1 MEGKWLLIAK
11 LTTNYLKEKRGTLK
25 ESSMVK
31 SKIQETLDTIGQ
43 IDFDIRW
50 VQQKI
55 AKQNY
60 NSFKKSVEH
69 QEKIQMMVLERLK
82 ERYNKQVDKL
92 KIY

>member
-31 SKIQETLDTIGQ
+31 SKIQETLDTIGK

-60 NSFKKSVEH
+60 NSFKKSIEH

-82 ERYNKQVDKL
+82 ERYNKQVEKL

>member
-1 MEGKWLLIAK
+1 
-11 LTTNYLKEKRGTLK
+11 
-25 ESSMVK
+25 MVK
-31 SKIQETLDTIGQ
+31 SKINETIDVIGQ
-43 IDFDIRW
+43 LDFNIRW

-69 QEKIQMMVLERLK
+69 QEQIQMMVLARLK
-82 ERYNKQVDKL
+82 ERYNKQVEKL

>member
-1 MEGKWLLIAK
+1 MI
-11 LTTNYLKEKRGTLK
+11 
-25 ESSMVK
+25 K

-60 NSFKKSVEH
+60 NSFKKSIEH
-69 QEKIQMMVLERLK
+69 QEEIQMMVLERLK

>member
-1 MEGKWLLIAK
+1 ML
-11 LTTNYLKEKRGTLK
+11 
-25 ESSMVK
+25 K

-60 NSFKKSVEH
+60 NSFKKSIEH

-82 ERYNKQVDKL
+82 EHYNKQVEKL

>member
-1 MEGKWLLIAK
+1 MI
-11 LTTNYLKEKRGTLK
+11 
-25 ESSMVK
+25 K
-31 SKIQETLDTIGQ
+31 SKILETLDAIGQ

-60 NSFKKSVEH
+60 NSFKKSIEH

>member
-1 MEGKWLLIAK
+1 ML
-11 LTTNYLKEKRGTLK
+11 
-25 ESSMVK
+25 K
-31 SKIQETLDTIGQ
+31 SKIQETIDTIGQ

-60 NSFKKSVEH
+60 NSFKKSIEH

-82 ERYNKQVDKL
+82 ERYNKQVEKL

>member
-1 MEGKWLLIAK
+1 ML
-11 LTTNYLKEKRGTLK
+11 
-25 ESSMVK
+25 K

-60 NSFKKSVEH
+60 NSFRKSIEH

-82 ERYNKQVDKL
+82 ERYNKQVEKL

>member
-1 MEGKWLLIAK
+1 ML
-11 LTTNYLKEKRGTLK
+11 
-25 ESSMVK
+25 K

-60 NSFKKSVEH
+60 NSFKKSIEH